1 MPGTA
6 ASGIA
11 LLDRPTTPLRVAEVL
26 REQILLGRLPSGTRC
41 AEQELSTALGVSRN
55 TLREAF
61 QVLVG
66 ERLLVHEPHR
76 GVFVRRLGVADV
88 QDIYTFRRVVECGAL
103 ARPVRLA
110 ALDDMAAAV
119 AAGRAAAERDDWV
132 QAGTEDVRFHV
143 AVTAAAGS
151 PRLDRVVR
159 ALFVELRTDHP
170 VQLVPEPAALH
181 GPFLARNAEIVALAL
196 AGDHARAAAVLHD
209 YLDDAEARIVAA
221 VGAG

>member
-6 ASGIA
+6 DGIA
-11 LLDRPTTPLRVAEVL
+11 QLDRPSTPLRAAEVL

-41 AEQELSTALGVSRN
+41 HEQQLALALGISRN

-66 ERLLVHEPHR
+66 ERLLVHEPRR

-88 QDIYTFRRVVECGAL
+88 RDIYAFRRVVECGAL
-103 ARPVRLA
+103 SHPVLPA
-110 ALDDMAAAV
+110 ALGQLSVAAT
-119 AAGRAAAERDDWV
+119 AGRAAADRGDWV
-132 QAGTEDVRFHV
+132 QAGTEDVAFHL

-159 ALFVELRTDHP
+159 ALFVELRLAF
-170 VQLVPEPAALH
+170 QLVPEPAALH
-181 GPFLARNAEIVALAL
+181 GPFLARNEEIAGLAL
-196 AGDHARAAAVLHD
+196 AGEHEAAAAALRA
-209 YLDDAEARIVAA
+209 YLDDAEACIVDA

>member
-6 ASGIA
+6 ADGIA

-41 AEQELSTALGVSRN
+41 AEQQLAGALGVSRN

-76 GVFVRRLGVADV
+76 GVFVRRLGVDDV
-88 QDIYTFRRVVECGAL
+88 RDVYAFRRVVECGAL
-103 ARPVRLA
+103 ADPVRPGALEELA
-110 ALDDMAAAV
+110 DAV
-119 AAGRAAAERDDWV
+119 AAGQAAAARGDWV
-132 QAGTEDVRFHV
+132 GAGTEDVRFHL

-159 ALFVELRTDHP
+159 ALFVELRLAF
-170 VQLVPEPAALH
+170 QLVPDPSTLH
-181 GPFLARNAEIVALAL
+181 GPFLARNAEIAALTA
-196 AGDHARAAAVLHD
+196 AGDHRAAAGALRD
-209 YLDDAEARIVAA
+209 YLDDAEACIVAA

>member
-41 AEQELSTALGVSRN
+41 AEQELLTALGVSRN

-76 GVFVRRLGVADV
+76 GVFVRRLGADDV
-88 QDIYTFRRVVECGAL
+88 RDLYAFRRVVECGAL
-103 ARPVRLA
+103 GHPVLPG
-110 ALDDMAAAV
+110 ALDDLVGAVADGQAAA
-119 AAGRAAAERDDWV
+119 ARGDWV
-132 QAGTEDVRFHV
+132 QAGTEDVRFHL

-151 PRLDRVVR
+151 PRLDRVVH
-159 ALFVELRTDHP
+159 ALFVELRLAF
-170 VQLVPEPAALH
+170 QLVPEPAALH
-181 GPFLARNAEIVALAL
+181 GPFVARNAEIAALAL
-196 AGDHARAAAVLHD
+196 AGEHGRAAEALRD
-209 YLDDAEARIVAA
+209 YLDDAEACIVSAIR
-221 VGAG
+221 AG

>member
-6 ASGIA
+6 ADGIA
-11 LLDRPTTPLRVAEVL
+11 PLDRRTTPLRVAEML

-41 AEQELSTALGVSRN
+41 AEQQLSLALGVSRN

-66 ERLLVHEPHR
+66 ERLLMHEPHR
-76 GVFVRRLGVADV
+76 GVFVRRLGIDDV
-88 QDIYTFRRVVECGAL
+88 RDIYAFRRVVECAAL
-103 ARPVRLA
+103 AHPAQPA
-110 ALDDMAAAV
+110 ALEGLGEAV
-119 AAGRAAAERDDWV
+119 RAGQAAAERSDWV
-132 QAGTEDVRFHV
+132 QAGTEDVSFHL

-151 PRLDRVVR
+151 PRLDRAMR
-159 ALFVELRTDHP
+159 ALFVELRLAF
-170 VQLVPEPAALH
+170 QLVPEPQTLH
-181 GPFLARNAEIVALAL
+181 GPFLARNAEIAALAQ
-196 AGDHARAAAVLHD
+196 AGEHAQASAALRD

>member
-1 MPGTA
+1 MPGSA
-6 ASGIA
+6 ADGIA

-26 REQILLGRLPSGTRC
+26 RERILLGQLPSGTRC
-41 AEQELSTALGVSRN
+41 AEQQLSAALGVSRN

-88 QDIYTFRRVVECGAL
+88 RDIYTFRRVVECGAL
-103 ARPVRLA
+103 AHPVRLG
-110 ALDDMAAAV
+110 ALDDMRAAVTAGQAAA
-119 AAGRAAAERDDWV
+119 ATGDWV
-132 QAGTEDVRFHV
+132 QVGTEDVRFHV

-159 ALFVELRTDHP
+159 ALFVELRLAF
-170 VQLVPEPAALH
+170 QLVPEPAALH
-181 GPFLARNAEIVALAL
+181 GPFLARNAGIVELAL
-196 AGDHARAAAVLHD
+196 AGEHGRASAALRD
-209 YLDDAEARIVAA
+209 YLDDAEDWIVAA